1 METTKPRVRAK
12 AGAQVPSSQLVPA
25 RKATARYLR
34 GDKSGLLNMRQAVTR
49 DAKVDI
55 FESAERA
62 SALAL
67 DFMHNSGW
75 LAGAVSQILC
85 DTVGEELK
93 LNCRAQLAKFGYSE
107 AEANSWCRDV
117 ETAWRRWSWNPK
129 ECDLAGKSTI
139 TEMVDGAVRSYLAY
153 GEAFAVLDYMTV
165 RQRRPYGIQTGT
177 KVSLVAPHR
186 CPRTTLLLDGLDQ
199 GIFHDDFG
207 RARRYRFKVN
217 EDGVDVDRDILAE
230 DVIHVMDRGEH
241 MNAPRGISA
250 MAPILKVIAQSDQL
264 ADATLATALLQTIFA
279 AVIKSPEP
287 SEAAFNAIQTL
298 DDTDAPLGYDA
309 EAWQSL
315 VGNVRAD
322 LVEVWSQRIESLK
335 EHSVSITDP
344 SRIAHLGPGEDLNLQ
359 TASTP
364 GSNYIPFSQNLQREM
379 ARCLGVTFEN
389 FAMDHA
395 NATYS
400 SVRMATASIWPVVM
414 RRRTRIAIPFIQP
427 VYERWLEECI
437 SSGFIPF
444 KGGYEAFAKDRESVY
459 QCEFMGPS
467 APSADDY
474 KAAMASKLRLELGIA
489 TYADECTALGKNPQ
503 EQIVAIG
510 REIKMMEANNVPHPF
525 GRPQGGEGA
534 GPDGAAADGQRT
546 PKKKEKA

>member
-1 METTKPRVRAK
+1 METTKPRFRVRAGSSGP
-12 AGAQVPSSQLVPA
+12 AAQLAPA

-49 DAKVDI
+49 DAKVDV
-55 FESAERA
+55 FEAAERA

-75 LAGAVSQILC
+75 LAGAATQILC
-85 DTVGEELK
+85 DTIGDELK
-93 LNCRAQLAKFGYSE
+93 LNCRAKLSKFGYSE
-107 AEANSWCRDV
+107 KETNDWCREV
-117 ETAWRRWSWNPK
+117 ETAWRRWAWNPR
-129 ECDLAGKSTI
+129 ECDLAGKATI
-139 TEMVDGAVRSYLAY
+139 TEMLDGVIRSYLAY
-153 GEAFAVLDYMTV
+153 GEAFGVLDYMTV
-165 RQRRPYGIQTGT
+165 RQRRGYGIETGT

-199 GIFHDDFG
+199 GIFHDGYG
-207 RARRYRFKVN
+207 RPRRYRFKVN
-217 EDGVDVDRDILAE
+217 EDGVDVERDILAE
-230 DVIHVMDRGEH
+230 DVIHVMDRGENI
-241 MNAPRGISA
+241 NAPRGISA
-250 MAPILKVIAQSDQL
+250 MVPILKVIAQSDQL
-264 ADATLATALLQTIFA
+264 ADATLSTALLQTIFA

-287 SEAAFNAIQTL
+287 SEAAFNAIQTI

-389 FAMDHA
+389 FAMDHT

-414 RRRTRIAIPFIQP
+414 RRRTRIAVPFVQAI
-427 VYERWLEECI
+427 YERWLEEAI
-437 SSGFIPF
+437 TSGRVPF
-444 KGGYEAFAKDRESVY
+444 KGGPEAFASDRESVY
-459 QCEFMGPS
+459 QAEFMGPS

-489 TYADECTALGKNPQ
+489 TYADECAALGKNPQ

-510 REIKMMEANNVPHPF
+510 NEIKMMEANKVPHPF
-525 GRPQGGEGA
+525 GRPQGGDGA

-546 PKKKEKA
+546 PKKEKA

>member
-1 METTKPRVRAK
+1 
-12 AGAQVPSSQLVPA
+12 
-25 RKATARYLR
+25 
-34 GDKSGLLNMRQAVTR
+34 
-49 DAKVDI
+49 
-55 FESAERA
+55 
-62 SALAL
+62 
-67 DFMHNSGW
+67 
-75 LAGAVSQILC
+75 LC
-85 DTVGEELK
+85 DTIGDELK
-93 LNCRAQLAKFGYSE
+93 LNCRAKLSKFGYSE
-107 AEANSWCRDV
+107 KETNDWCREV
-117 ETAWRRWSWNPK
+117 ETAWRRWAWNPR
-129 ECDLAGKSTI
+129 ECDLAGKATI
-139 TEMVDGAVRSYLAY
+139 TEMLDGVIRSYLIY
-153 GEAFAVLDYMTV
+153 GEAFGVIDYMLA
-165 RQRRPYGIQTGT
+165 RERRAYYGVETGT

-186 CPRTTLLLDGLDQ
+186 CPRVTDLFKGMDQ
-199 GIFHDDFG
+199 GIIHDNFG
-207 RARRYRFKVN
+207 RPRFYRFKVY
-217 EDGVDVDRDILAE
+217 EDGIERTRDIRAS
-230 DVIHVMDRGEH
+230 DVIHVMDRGENI
-241 MNAPRGISA
+241 NAPRGISA
-250 MAPILKVIAQSDQL
+250 MAPVLKVIAQSDQL
-264 ADATLATALLQTIFA
+264 ADATLSTALLQTIFA

-287 SEAAFNAIQTL
+287 SEAAFNAIQTI

-389 FAMDHA
+389 FAMDHT

-414 RRRTRIAIPFIQP
+414 RRRTRIAVPFVQAI
-427 VYERWLEECI
+427 YERWLEEAI
-437 SSGFIPF
+437 TSGRVPF
-444 KGGYEAFAKDRESVY
+444 KGGPAAFASDRESVY
-459 QCEFMGPS
+459 QAEFMGPS

-489 TYADECTALGKNPQ
+489 TYADECAALGKNPQ

-510 REIKMMEANNVPHPF
+510 NEIKMMEANKVPHPF
-525 GRPQGGEGA
+525 GRPQGGDGA

-546 PKKKEKA
+546 PKKEKA